1 MSAEIITAEPQQA
14 TVLVVDDV
22 AHNIE
27 ILGIMLR
34 EQGMKVIGAL
44 SAEQAFR
51 VIETRLPDLILLD
64 VQMPEMDG
72 FTACKLL
79 KENPTTKHIPVIF
92 LTACTET
99 ADILKGFSLGA
110 VDFVSKPFQAAELFA
125 RLRSHIELK
134 HLRDAV
140 LQHNKALEQEI
151 AERKRT
157 EERLR
162 QLDEEKNEFL
172 GIVAH
177 DLRNPL
183 SGIILAADMIETM
196 NGVMASEQVAKKAAN
211 IRTAGL
217 YMREIITNLLDI
229 NAIEAGQMPLS
240 PVLFDIVPRLT
251 ESLQT
256 FHDRAA
262 DKSITIVNELPV
274 SELAVYADPVKTTEI
289 VENLLSNAV
298 KYSPP
303 NTNIYLR
310 AEYGTMP
317 HSSVHAVVVSVR
329 DEGPGLTDEDKTKI
343 FGKFARLS
351 AQPTGGEQST
361 GLGLSIVK
369 RLVEAMHGQV
379 WCDSVYG
386 QGAEFSIALPTKP

>member
-1 MSAEIITAEPQQA
+1 MSAETSAAEPQQS

-22 AHNIE
+22 AQNIE

-51 VIETRLPDLILLD
+51 VMETRLPDLILLD
-64 VQMPEMDG
+64 IQMPEMDG

-92 LTACTET
+92 LTARTET

-125 RLRSHIELK
+125 RVRSHIELK
-134 HLRDAV
+134 HLRDAALKHNEA
-140 LQHNKALEQEI
+140 LQQEI

-196 NGVMASEQVAKKAAN
+196 NGSMAAEQVTKKAAN

-229 NAIEAGQMPLS
+229 NAIEAGQMLLS
-240 PVLFDIVPRLT
+240 PAHFDIVPRLT
-251 ESLQT
+251 EAIQT
-256 FHDRAA
+256 FHDRATE
-262 DKSITIVNELPV
+262 KSMTIVNELPI
-274 SELAVYADPVKTTEI
+274 SELVVYADPVKTIEI
-289 VENLLSNAV
+289 VENLLSNAI
-298 KYSPP
+298 KYSPQH
-303 NTNIYLR
+303 TSIYLY
-310 AEYGTMP
+310 AEYGMMP
-317 HSSVHAVVVSVR
+317 HSSVSAVVVSVR
-329 DEGPGLTDEDKTKI
+329 DEGPGLTDEDKTKL

-369 RLVEAMHGQV
+369 RLVEAMRGQV

-386 QGAEFSIALPTKP
+386 QGAMFSIALPTKP